1 MQEQQEQQQEQQQQP
16 QNDQEEGPRP
26 PTPPPQQQQQQHSLK
41 RPRRRYYEPRKGD
54 PGAPAELICAWQD
67 FDEANLERYRLR
79 STVHTIQSTIATKE
93 EAIRKLQQ
101 EVQEQ
106 HQIELDGALQQVAT
120 YESGPLQRAKDQ
132 LAQAELQH
140 TDNERNRGYQ
150 RLVQWKT
157 EYGHVKLPAVCPNT
171 KTTNHPNHPNQCH
184 DEELRFLCAWLD
196 RQRHRR
202 RKHLADVDNGVEH
215 PREGHRS
222 YQMELLTKLG
232 VQWDIQKDMWPQ
244 RYQEL
249 VLFVQQNGHCN
260 GTYLCIS
267 LCMCVCIYV
276 FMY

>member
-1 MQEQQEQQQEQQQQP
+1 MTTAFTP
-16 QNDQEEGPRP
+16 GKTLTRP
-26 PTPPPQQQQQQHSLK
+26 
-41 RPRRRYYEPRKGD
+41 
-54 PGAPAELICAWQD
+54 I
-67 FDEANLERYRLR
+67 LERYRLR

-120 YESGPLQRAKDQ
+120 YESGPLQRGKDQ
-132 LAQAELQH
+132 LAQAELEH
-140 TDNERNRGYQ
+140 TDNEWNRGYQ

-171 KTTNHPNHPNQCH
+171 KKTNHQNQHNHYH
-184 DEELRFLCAWLD
+184 DEELRLWCAWLD

-222 YQMELLTKLG
+222 YQMELLTKLNSSYSCNK
-232 VQWDIQKDMWPQ
+232 VDIVTV
-244 RYQEL
+244 RI
-249 VLFVQQNGHCN
+249 
-260 GTYLCIS
+260 YL
-267 LCMCVCIYV
+267 
-276 FMY
+276 FMYVCMHVFIYTYTH